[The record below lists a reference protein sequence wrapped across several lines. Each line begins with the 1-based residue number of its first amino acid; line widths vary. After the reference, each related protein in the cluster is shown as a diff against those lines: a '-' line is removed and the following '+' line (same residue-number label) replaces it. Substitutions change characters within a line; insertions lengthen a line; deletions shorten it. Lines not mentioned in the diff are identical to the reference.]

1 MLSYLL
7 RGSRTAVLTRAGLII
22 AVVAFADWRIVDP
35 IQLGFL
41 YLLPMLLV
49 GGVLNRWQIAA
60 VAGLCTV
67 FTEAFGSERWFQE
80 TGIPRNILVFAAF
93 FITGMFS
100 REVARS
106 RRLEA
111 EHLHLI
117 ESESEARR
125 EAEEQLKVLVES
137 SPAAILTTDSD
148 GRVLLANNAAHR
160 LLALEP
166 DALPGRSIGDFIPAL
181 VSVPSP
187 DRHRGSFR
195 TVMQCRGR
203 RQDGEVFLA
212 DVWFSTYRTS
222 AGSRL
227 AAMVVDASEDLRTR
241 EEIGLHQLLTGSRIL
256 VGAVSHEIRN
266 VCGAI
271 AVVHANLARSGALAG
286 NQDFEALGTLIG
298 GLEKI
303 AAMELRQT
311 ANQAAAVDLAALM
324 DELRI
329 VIEPSLRE
337 NGISVRWE
345 TGQDLP
351 PVWADRQSLMQ
362 VFLNLAKNS
371 ERALLTQTRRELAL
385 SASAENQRVLVRIRD
400 TGGGVAHPDLLFR
413 PFQQQAKASG
423 LGLYLSRA
431 FMRSFRG
438 DLRYEPDPHGS
449 VFVVELSPAPSGAE
463 NSDHGTGNS
472 NPAGRRPQPV
482 SGEPQPAA
490 GSRI

>member
-7 RGSRTAVLTRAGLII
+7 RGSRRAILIRAGLII
-22 AVVAFADWRIVDP
+22 AIVAFTDWRIVGP
-35 IQLGFL
+35 IPLGFL
-41 YLLPMLLV
+41 YLFPMLLV
-49 GGVLNRWQIAA
+49 GGVLNRWQIAV
-60 VAGLCTV
+60 VAGLCTI
-67 FTEAFGSERWFQE
+67 FTEAFDSVVWLPE

-100 REVARS
+100 REIARS

-111 EHLHLI
+111 AHLHRI

-137 SPAAILTTDSD
+137 SPAAILTMNSD
-148 GRVLLANNAAHR
+148 GHVLLANDAAHR
-160 LLALEP
+160 LLAMEP
-166 DALPGRSIGDFIPAL
+166 GALPGRTIREYLPAL

-187 DRHRGSFR
+187 DHHRGSFR

-227 AAMVVDASEDLRTR
+227 AAMVVDTSEDLRTR

-266 VCGAI
+266 ICGAI
-271 AVVHANLARSGALAG
+271 AVVHANLARSGTLAG
-286 NQDFEALGTLIG
+286 NQDFEALGTLIR
-298 GLEKI
+298 GLENI

-311 ANQAAAVDLAALM
+311 ANQATAVDLGSLM

-329 VIEPSLRE
+329 VMEPSLRE
-337 NGISVRWE
+337 NGIAAQWE
-345 TGQDLP
+345 IEPDLP
-351 PVWADRQSLMQ
+351 PVWADRQMLMQ
-362 VFLNLAKNS
+362 VFLNIAKNS
-371 ERALLTQTRRELAL
+371 ERALLTQPRRELTLTARV
-385 SASAENQRVLVRIRD
+385 EEQRVVVRVRD
-400 TGGGVAHPDLLFR
+400 TGGGVAHPDSLFR

-438 DLRYEPDPHGS
+438 DLRYEPEPRGS

-463 NSDHGTGNS
+463 NREHGPGDS
-472 NPAGRRPQPV
+472 NPAGGRPQPL

-490 GSRI
+490 RSRD

>member
-60 VAGLCTV
+60 VAALCTV
-67 FTEAFGSERWFQE
+67 LTEAFGSEQWFSE
-80 TGIPRNILVFAAF
+80 TGVPRNILVFAAF

-111 EHLHLI
+111 EHLHRI

-137 SPAAILTTDSD
+137 SPAAILTADSD
-148 GRVLLANNAAHR
+148 GQVLLANGAAHR
-160 LLALEP
+160 LLGVGTGT
-166 DALPGRSIGDFIPAL
+166 LPGRSIGAYIPAL
-181 VSVPSP
+181 VNVPSP
-187 DRHRGSFR
+187 DLRRGSFR

-203 RQDGEVFLA
+203 REGGEVFLA

-222 AGSRL
+222 SGPRL
-227 AAMVVDASEDLRTR
+227 AAMIVDTSEELRTR
-241 EEIGLHQLLTGSRIL
+241 EEVGLHQLLTGSRIL

-271 AVVHANLARSGALAG
+271 AVVHANLARGGALAG
-286 NQDFEALGTLIG
+286 NQDFEALGTLIR

-311 ANQAAAVDLAALM
+311 ANQATAVDLSSLM

-329 VIEPSLRE
+329 VIEPSFRE
-337 NGISVRWE
+337 NGIAVRWE
-345 TGQDLP
+345 VSDDLP

-371 ERALLTQTRRELAL
+371 ERALVNRARRELTV
-385 SASAENQRVLVRIRD
+385 SAHVEKHRVTVRVQD
-400 TGGGVAHPDLLFR
+400 TGSGVSHPDLLFR
-413 PFQQQAKASG
+413 PFQQQAKVTG

-438 DLRYEPDPHGS
+438 ELRYEPEAEGS
-449 VFVVELSPAPSGAE
+449 TFVVELSPAPSGAE
-463 NSDHGTGNS
+463 NSEHAPADS
-472 NPAGRRPQPV
+472 NPVDRRSQPL
-482 SGEPQPAA
+482 SREPQPAA
-490 GSRI
+490 PG

>member
-7 RGSRTAVLTRAGLII
+7 HGSRTAVLARAGLII
-22 AVVAFADWRIVDP
+22 AIIAFADWRIVDP

-49 GGVLNRWQIAA
+49 GGVLSRWQIAA

-67 FTEAFGSERWFQE
+67 FTEAFGSEQWVRE

-111 EHLHLI
+111 EHLHQI

-137 SPAAILTTDSD
+137 SPAAILTADSD
-148 GRVLLANNAAHR
+148 GHVLLANGAAHR
-160 LLALEP
+160 LLGLEP
-166 DALPGRSIGDFIPAL
+166 GTLPGRSIGAYLPAL
-181 VSVPSP
+181 VNVPGA
-187 DRHRGSFR
+187 DLHRGSFR

-203 RQDGEVFLA
+203 REDGEVFLA

-222 AGSRL
+222 SGPRL
-227 AAMVVDASEDLRTR
+227 AAMIVDTSEELRTR
-241 EEIGLHQLLTGSRIL
+241 EEVGLHQLLTGSRIL

-271 AVVHANLARSGALAG
+271 AVVHANLARGGALAG
-286 NQDFEALGTLIG
+286 NQDFEALGTLIR

-311 ANQAAAVDLAALM
+311 ANQATAVDLSSLM

-329 VIEPSLRE
+329 VMEPSLRE
-337 NGISVRWE
+337 NGIAVHWE
-345 TGQDLP
+345 IGDDLP

-371 ERALLTQTRRELAL
+371 ERALLNRARRELTL
-385 SASAENQRVLVRIRD
+385 SAHVEKHRVTVRVQD
-400 TGGGVAHPDLLFR
+400 TGGGVPHPELLFR
-413 PFQQQAKASG
+413 PFQQQAKVTG

-438 DLRYEPDPHGS
+438 ELRYEPEADGS
-449 VFVVELSPAPSGAE
+449 TFVVELSPAPSGAE
-463 NSDHGTGNS
+463 NSEHAPADS
-472 NPAGRRPQPV
+472 NPAGRRSQPL
-482 SGEPQPAA
+482 SREPQPTAP
-490 GSRI
+490 G

>member
-7 RGSRTAVLTRAGLII
+7 RGSRTAVLTRAALII
-22 AVVAFADWRIVDP
+22 AVIAFADWRIVDP

-60 VAGLCTV
+60 VASLCTV
-67 FTEAFGSERWFQE
+67 FTEAFGSEQWFSE

-111 EHLHLI
+111 EHLHQI

-137 SPAAILTTDSD
+137 SPAAILTADSD
-148 GRVLLANNAAHR
+148 GHVLLANGAAHR
-160 LLALEP
+160 LLGVEP
-166 DALPGRSIGDFIPAL
+166 GTLPGRSIGVYIPAL
-181 VSVPSP
+181 VNVPSP
-187 DRHRGSFR
+187 DLRRGSFR

-203 RQDGEVFLA
+203 REDGDVFLA

-222 AGSRL
+222 SGPRL
-227 AAMVVDASEDLRTR
+227 AAMIVDTSEELRTR
-241 EEIGLHQLLTGSRIL
+241 EEVGLHQLLTGSRIL

-271 AVVHANLARSGALAG
+271 AVVHANLARGGALAG
-286 NQDFEALGTLIG
+286 NQDFEALGTLIH

-311 ANQAAAVDLAALM
+311 ANQATAVDLSSLM

-329 VIEPSLRE
+329 IMEPSLRE
-337 NGISVRWE
+337 NGIAVHWE
-345 TGQDLP
+345 IGGDLP

-362 VFLNLAKNS
+362 VFLNLVKNS
-371 ERALLTQTRRELAL
+371 ERELLNRVRRELTV
-385 SASAENQRVLVRIRD
+385 SAHVEKQRVTVRVQD
-400 TGGGVAHPDLLFR
+400 TGGGVSHPDLLFR
-413 PFQQQAKASG
+413 PFQQQAKVTG

-438 DLRYEPDPHGS
+438 ELRYEPEAEGS
-449 VFVVELSPAPSGAE
+449 TFVVELSPAPSGAE
-463 NSDHGTGNS
+463 NSEHAPADS
-472 NPAGRRPQPV
+472 NPAGRRSQPL
-482 SGEPQPAA
+482 SREPQPAA
-490 GSRI
+490 PG

>member
-7 RGSRTAVLTRAGLII
+7 RGSRRAILTRAGLII
-22 AVVAFADWRIVDP
+22 AVVAFADWRIVGP
-35 IQLGFL
+35 IPLGFL
-41 YLLPMLLV
+41 YLVPMLLA
-49 GGVLNRWQIAA
+49 GSVLNRWQIAL
-60 VAGLCTV
+60 VAAICTL
-67 FTEAFGSERWFQE
+67 FTGAFDDVVWLPE
-80 TGIPRNILVFAAF
+80 TGIPRTILVFAAF
-93 FITGMFS
+93 FFMGMFS

-106 RRLEA
+106 RKLEA

-117 ESESEARR
+117 EAESEARR

-148 GRVLLANNAAHR
+148 GRVLLANDAAHR
-160 LLALEP
+160 LFAIEP
-166 DALPGRSIGDFIPAL
+166 GALPGRSIRDYIPAL
-181 VSVPSP
+181 VNVPSP
-187 DRHRGSFR
+187 DSHRGSFR

-222 AGSRL
+222 AGPRL
-227 AAMVVDASEDLRTR
+227 AAMVVDTSEDLRTR
-241 EEIGLHQLLTGSRIL
+241 EEVGLHQLLTGSRIL

-266 VCGAI
+266 ICGAI
-271 AVVHANLARSGALAG
+271 AMVHANLGRSGALAG
-286 NQDFEALGTLIG
+286 NQDFQALGTLIG

-311 ANQAAAVDLAALM
+311 ANQATAVDLGALM

-329 VIEPSLRE
+329 VMEPSLRE
-337 NGISVRWE
+337 NGIAAEWE
-345 TGQDLP
+345 IEPDLP
-351 PVWADRQSLMQ
+351 PVWADRQMLMQ

-371 ERALLTQTRRELAL
+371 ERALLNRTRRELAL
-385 SASAENQRVLVRIRD
+385 SALVEKQRVVVRVRD

-413 PFQQQAKASG
+413 PFQQQAKATG

-438 DLRYEPDPHGS
+438 DLRYEPQPQGS

-463 NSDHGTGNS
+463 NSEHEPGDS
-472 NPAGRRPQPV
+472 NPAGRRSQPV

-490 GSRI
+490 RSRA

>member
-7 RGSRTAVLTRAGLII
+7 RGSRTAILTRAALII
-22 AVVAFADWRIVDP
+22 AVIAFADWRIVDP

-67 FTEAFGSERWFQE
+67 FTEAFGSEQWFSE

-111 EHLHLI
+111 EHLHQI

-137 SPAAILTTDSD
+137 SPAAILTADSD
-148 GRVLLANNAAHR
+148 GRVLLANDAAHR
-160 LLALEP
+160 LLGVEP
-166 DALPGRSIGDFIPAL
+166 GTLPGRSIGVYIPAL
-181 VSVPSP
+181 VNVPGP
-187 DRHRGSFR
+187 DLHRGSFR

-203 RQDGEVFLA
+203 REDGEVFLA

-222 AGSRL
+222 AGARL
-227 AAMVVDASEDLRTR
+227 AAMIVDTSEELRTR
-241 EEIGLHQLLTGSRIL
+241 EEVGLHQLLTGSRIL

-271 AVVHANLARSGALAG
+271 AVVHANLARGGALAG
-286 NQDFEALGTLIG
+286 NQDFEALGTLIR

-311 ANQAAAVDLAALM
+311 ANQATAVDLSSLM

-329 VIEPSLRE
+329 IMEPSLRE
-337 NGISVRWE
+337 NGIAVHWE
-345 TGQDLP
+345 IGDDLP

-371 ERALLTQTRRELAL
+371 ERALLNRARRELTV
-385 SASAENQRVLVRIRD
+385 SAHVERQRVTVRVQD
-400 TGGGVAHPDLLFR
+400 TGGGVSHPDLLFR
-413 PFQQQAKASG
+413 PFQQQAKVTG

-438 DLRYEPDPHGS
+438 ELRYEPEAEGS
-449 VFVVELSPAPSGAE
+449 TFVVELSPAPSGAE
-463 NSDHGTGNS
+463 NSEHAPADS
-472 NPAGRRPQPV
+472 NPAGRRSQPL
-482 SGEPQPAA
+482 SREPQPAA
-490 GSRI
+490 PG

>member
-7 RGSRTAVLTRAGLII
+7 RGSRTAILTRAGAIV

-49 GGVLNRWQIAA
+49 GGVLSRWQIAA

-67 FTEAFGSERWFQE
+67 FTEAFGSVDWRPE

-106 RRLEA
+106 RRLET

-137 SPAAILTTDSD
+137 SPVAILTMNSD
-148 GRVLLANNAAHR
+148 GHVLLANDAAHR
-160 LLALEP
+160 LLAVEP
-166 DALPGRSIGDFIPAL
+166 GALPGRSIRQYIPAL
-181 VSVPSP
+181 VNVPGP
-187 DRHRGSFR
+187 DSHRGSFR

-203 RQDGEVFLA
+203 REDGEVFLA

-222 AGSRL
+222 AGARL
-227 AAMVVDASEDLRTR
+227 AAMVVDTSEELRTR

-266 VCGAI
+266 ICGAI
-271 AVVHANLARSGALAG
+271 AVVHANLKRSGALAG
-286 NQDFEALGTLIG
+286 NQDFEALGTLIQ

-303 AAMELRQT
+303 AAMELRQS
-311 ANQAAAVDLAALM
+311 ANQAAAVDLGALM

-329 VIEPSLRE
+329 VMEPSLRD
-337 NGISVRWE
+337 NGIAARWE
-345 TGQDLP
+345 LEPDLP
-351 PVWADRQSLMQ
+351 PVWADRQMLMQ
-362 VFLNLAKNS
+362 VFLNLMKNS
-371 ERALLTQTRRELAL
+371 ERALLNQARRELAIG
-385 SASAENQRVLVRIRD
+385 ARVEKQRVVVRVRD

-413 PFQQQAKASG
+413 PFQQQARASG

-438 DLRYEPDPHGS
+438 DLRHEPEPQGS
-449 VFVVELSPAPSGAE
+449 IFVVELSPAPSGAE
-463 NSDHGTGNS
+463 NGEHGPGDS
-472 NPAGRRPQPV
+472 NPAGGRSQPV
-482 SGEPQPAA
+482 PGEPQPTAR
-490 GSRI
+490 SRD